1 MTPLSCSSVTR
12 MAHAARKNVV
22 FAFCGEEE
30 EKKRTP
36 MVVRRVARTIIT
48 FFEFGISRACQTSNS
63 LRTEV
68 FD

>member
-22 FAFCGEEE
+22 FLRFVEKKK

-36 MVVRRVARTIIT
+36 MVVRVARTIIT

-63 LRTEV
+63 PRTEV